1 MSEFTTTF
9 HFTKARSIEV
19 SLSQINIV
27 YFFAIWNYD
36 KALGVSLVDRWSLEI
51 SGIVKLWFYF
61 RLKEIEAILWIFYL
75 SPRHQRLSRFSGY
88 IWFLWVEKTLS
99 NLSDRL
105 MIIDNHRPSRNPRGT
120 FRSTYL
126 EFVLNWWNHFLS
138 EDALKHTLIFY
149 SLLRNFTHQ
158 KLSCPPISAVMLVLW
173 TWRHRA
179 WKFIRCYSYSF

>member
-1 MSEFTTTF
+1 M
-9 HFTKARSIEV
+9 
-19 SLSQINIV
+19 
-27 YFFAIWNYD
+27 
-36 KALGVSLVDRWSLEI
+36 
-51 SGIVKLWFYF
+51 
-61 RLKEIEAILWIFYL
+61 ILWNLGDRQTLILFQIKGNRSHPL
-75 SPRHQRLSRFSGY
+75 DFLSSSPRHQRLSRFSGY

-105 MIIDNHRPSRNPRGT
+105 MIIDNHRPSRNPWGR

-126 EFVLNWWNHFLS
+126 EFVLNWWNRSLN

-149 SLLRNFTHQ
+149 SLLRNVTHQ

>member
-1 MSEFTTTF
+1 MIPWNLGDRQTLILFQI
-9 HFTKARSIEV
+9 KGNRSHPLDF
-19 SLSQINIV
+19 LS
-27 YFFAIWNYD
+27 
-36 KALGVSLVDRWSLEI
+36 S
-51 SGIVKLWFYF
+51 
-61 RLKEIEAILWIFYL
+61 
-75 SPRHQRLSRFSGY
+75 SPLNQRLSRFSGY

-105 MIIDNHRPSRNPRGT
+105 MIIDNHRPSRNPWGR

-126 EFVLNWWNHFLS
+126 EFVLNWWNRFLN

-149 SLLRNFTHQ
+149 SLLRNVTHQ

-179 WKFIRCYSYSF
+179 WKFIRCYSYSI

>member
-1 MSEFTTTF
+1 MIPWNLGDRQTLILFQI
-9 HFTKARSIEV
+9 KGNRSHPLDF
-19 SLSQINIV
+19 LS
-27 YFFAIWNYD
+27 
-36 KALGVSLVDRWSLEI
+36 S
-51 SGIVKLWFYF
+51 
-61 RLKEIEAILWIFYL
+61 

-105 MIIDNHRPSRNPRGT
+105 MIIDNHRPSRNPWGR

-126 EFVLNWWNHFLS
+126 EFVLNWWNRSLN

-149 SLLRNFTHQ
+149 SLLRNVTHQ